1 MLKTCFIKKGNAMET
16 NAVDLLG
23 PAGRKPPAN
32 KPSANPRPSN
42 TSEQGKENSGED
54 SVTLSSASRAA
65 ALAQKLQNN
74 GGKDFRRENSS
85 SNNQNQPSPTNLRQL
100 SITDNRQVVLKI
112 IDPSTKNVVKQ
123 LPTEELIRLREA
135 VRNANESAV
144 QIQEV
149 E

>member
-1 MLKTCFIKKGNAMET
+1 MDT
-16 NAVDLLG
+16 NAVDSLG
-23 PAGRKPPAN
+23 PAGKKPPAN

-42 TSEQGKENSGED
+42 TSEQGKTNSGED

-65 ALAQKLQNN
+65 ALAQKLQNS
-74 GGKDFRRENSS
+74 GEEEIRRENSS
-85 SNNQNQPSPTNLRQL
+85 SNNENQPSPANLRRL
-100 SITDNRQVVLKI
+100 SITDNQQVVLKI

-135 VRNANESAV
+135 VRSANESSV
-144 QIQEV
+144 QIQET